1 MLPSGA
7 AGKNY
12 TEEVT
17 RLIKLWINDT
27 PLKEISGDTTLRLLK
42 QKHRQSREPP
52 PEVPTEGPIRKIHPI
67 VYYDID
73 ESLILKASMLT
84 KGG

>member
-1 MLPSGA
+1 MTIAKFLMKFRILMSKGNVTNNMSNAILPL
-7 AGKNY
+7 
-12 TEEVT
+12 T
-17 RLIKLWINDT
+17 
-27 PLKEISGDTTLRLLK
+27 DTTLRLLK

-52 PEVPTEGPIRKIHPI
+52 PEVLTEGPIRKIHPV

>member
-27 PLKEISGDTTLRLLK
+27 PLKEIVLKAVNIIMLLLK
-42 QKHRQSREPP
+42 EDLSYRRKRGLRTEMKTEAARRRTYYTGKI
-52 PEVPTEGPIRKIHPI
+52 EVIQ
-67 VYYDID
+67 
-73 ESLILKASMLT
+73 
-84 KGG
+84 

>member
-52 PEVPTEGPIRKIHPI
+52 P
-67 VYYDID
+67 
-73 ESLILKASMLT
+73 
-84 KGG
+84 